1 MSEATDETHVFRALA
16 DPTRR
21 RILDRLREAPLPV
34 GVLAVEFPMSRPA
47 ISKHL
52 RLLREARLVRERR
65 EGRRRVY
72 ALDPRPLVAVDT
84 WLDRYRR
91 DLRRS
96 LERLKRHVE
105 ENPDPREEP

>member
-1 MSEATDETHVFRALA
+1 MSETTDETHVFRALA

-21 RILDRLREAPLPV
+21 RIMDRLREAPLSV

-72 ALDPRPLVAVDT
+72 ALDPRPLVAVDA

-105 ENPDPREEP
+105 ENPEPREEP

>member
-1 MSEATDETHVFRALA
+1 MSATADATHVFRALA

-21 RILDRLREAPLPV
+21 RILDRLRQAPLPV

-52 RLLREARLVRERR
+52 RLLRQAHLVRERR
-65 EGRRRVY
+65 EGRQRVY
-72 ALDPRPLVAVDT
+72 ALDPRPLLAVDG
-84 WLDRYRR
+84 WLEGYRR
-91 DLRRS
+91 ELRSS

-105 ENPDPREEP
+105 ENPDRRNET